1 MLGNSA
7 VKTNASYYT
16 FLSLPNFMLG
26 VCSIVLKIKDDDSSK
41 EDPIK
46 KLKEE

>member
-1 MLGNSA
+1 
-7 VKTNASYYT
+7 
-16 FLSLPNFMLG
+16 MLG

-46 KLKEE
+46 KLKEEWPEN